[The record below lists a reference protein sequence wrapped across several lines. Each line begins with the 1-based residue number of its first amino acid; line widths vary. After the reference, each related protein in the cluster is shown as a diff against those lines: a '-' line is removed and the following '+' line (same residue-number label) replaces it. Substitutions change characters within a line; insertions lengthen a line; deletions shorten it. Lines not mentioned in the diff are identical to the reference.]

1 MMKRFG
7 FATVAASAL
16 TAAFL
21 GLAAPALA
29 TPSGPAN
36 AQDTISDLQ
45 AHGYTVIVNRI
56 GEAPLEQASVVA
68 IRPEQTYRPAGLKGA
83 VNDLRIKLPNKTVYV
98 DVK

>member
-1 MMKRFG
+1 MKEFG
-7 FATVAASAL
+7 FATVATSGL

-29 TPSGPAN
+29 APSGPGN

-45 AHGYTVIVNRI
+45 AHGYTVIVNHI
-56 GEAPLEQASVVA
+56 GNAPLEEANVVA
-68 IRPEQTYRPAGLKGA
+68 VRPGQSFSRTDHGGPGDALSTTLLSE
-83 VNDLRIKLPNKTVYV
+83 TVYV